1 MKPPIP
7 LYMSCLTYILAH
19 VMVDGDALFKGVMS
33 MEERDTA
40 PLVNRATEVLD
51 EISANFRIDL
61 SRLER
66 DREYLERVYLTL
78 KGNLEEL
85 KSLKDEMEQRGFDS
99 PYFALGLSRHSA
111 PLGRSG
117 YRREDVEDQ
126 RDVAKHKMFFRTNAA
141 FKKGTFERTKSAIAA
156 HNIALGHIEE
166 FVTFVCECGKESKGK
181 EALRI
186 IEEKGRYVCQ
196 KCGSDSGVRLQ
207 RNEQGIYRLEILP
220 YLTYGGEFT
229 VEISRFTPTERM
241 AYREL
246 VEILREK
253 KKGRIKSATVT
264 FKARKNGKWV
274 TRREQVEADKSER
287 LDYEG
292 VLRSKYG
299 KIIIEHVRY
308 HHERSILVSGRYNR
322 QALAIAYTKILKN
335 KREEILEYLLSK
347 RVDMEKLRKYE
358 EIKRRFDVQM
368 YSTEATQSFALDM
381 RVMEERRELINEFEE
396 ELRREGLMDE
406 QGNLVEGLDEAI
418 TYRQKIR
425 KEMMI
430 KIPKALFAWDIFK
443 FLLIK
448 PYRER
453 RYASIFPG
461 LQPIP
466 DREQLKAG
474 LEILED
480 EDLMQAIKRFIDP
493 TVIPV
498 KNAHEIVF
506 KKFEIEEILQDY
518 LKVTSSRAV
527 GGIALYLHS
536 DLGLEKSAEVVSST
550 IDELKEVLKV
560 IIRLGRRDILPEEK
574 LEHLEDIR
582 SIRISEK
589 AKRFLELVR

>member
-1 MKPPIP
+1 
-7 LYMSCLTYILAH
+7 
-19 VMVDGDALFKGVMS
+19 
-33 MEERDTA
+33 MEERDTI

-51 EISANFRIDL
+51 EISATLKVDL
-61 SRLER
+61 DRLRR
-66 DREYLERVYLTL
+66 DKRYFEELYLTL

-85 KSLKDEMEQRGFDS
+85 KLLKDEMEQRGFDS
-99 PYFALGLSRHSA
+99 PYFALGLSRHGS
-111 PLGRSG
+111 PFGKGS

-126 RDVAKHKMFFRTNAA
+126 RDVARHKMFFRTNAA

-156 HNIALGHIEE
+156 HNIAIGHLEE
-166 FVTFVCECGKESKGK
+166 FISFVCECGKEAKGK
-181 EALRI
+181 EALKI
-186 IEEKGRYVCQ
+186 IEEKGRYVCP
-196 KCGSDSGVRLQ
+196 KCGSDAKPKLRA
-207 RNEQGIYRLEILP
+207 NEQGIYRLEILP

-229 VEISRFTPTERM
+229 VEISKFTPTERM

-253 KKGRIKSATVT
+253 KKGKIKSATVT
-264 FKARKNGKWV
+264 FKAKENGKWV
-274 TRREQVEADKSER
+274 TKREQVEVSKGEK

-299 KIIIEHVRY
+299 RIIIEHVRY

-322 QALAIAYTKILKN
+322 QALAIGYTKILKY
-335 KREEILEYLLSK
+335 KREEILEYLLSRK
-347 RVDMEKLRKYE
+347 VDMEKLRKYE
-358 EIKRRFDVQM
+358 EIKRRFDAQL
-368 YSTEATQSFALDM
+368 YTAEASQTFALDM
-381 RVMEERRELINEFEE
+381 RIMEERRELMHEFEE
-396 ELRREGLMDE
+396 ELKAAGLMDE
-406 QGNLVEGLDEAI
+406 KGNLIEGLDEAI
-418 TYRQKIR
+418 NYRQKIR
-425 KEMMI
+425 KEMLI

-466 DREQLKAG
+466 DKEQLEAA
-474 LEILED
+474 LEILQE
-480 EDLMQAIKRFIDP
+480 EDLLYAIQKFIDA

-498 KNAHEIVF
+498 KRAHEIVF

-536 DLGLEKSAEVVSST
+536 DLDLEIASRVVSST
-550 IDELKEVLKV
+550 VEELKEVLKV
-560 IIRLGRRDILPEEK
+560 IIRLGRRDVIPEEK
-574 LEHLEDIR
+574 LENLEDIKE
-582 SIRISEK
+582 IRISEK
-589 AKRFLELVR
+589 AKQFLELVR

>member
-1 MKPPIP
+1 
-7 LYMSCLTYILAH
+7 
-19 VMVDGDALFKGVMS
+19 
-33 MEERDTA
+33 MEERDTI

-51 EISANFRIDL
+51 EISATLKVDL
-61 SRLER
+61 DRLRR
-66 DREYLERVYLTL
+66 DKRYFEELYLTL

-85 KSLKDEMEQRGFDS
+85 KLLKDEMEQRGFDS
-99 PYFALGLSRHSA
+99 PYFALGLSRHGS
-111 PLGRSG
+111 PFGKGS

-126 RDVAKHKMFFRTNAA
+126 RDVARHKMFFRTNAA

-156 HNIALGHIEE
+156 HNIAIGHLEE
-166 FVTFVCECGKESKGK
+166 FISFVCECGKEAKGK
-181 EALRI
+181 EALKI
-186 IEEKGRYVCQ
+186 IEEKGRYVCP
-196 KCGSDSGVRLQ
+196 KCGSDAKPKLRA
-207 RNEQGIYRLEILP
+207 NEQGIYRLEILP

-229 VEISRFTPTERM
+229 VEISKFTPTERM

-253 KKGRIKSATVT
+253 KKGKIKSATVT
-264 FKARKNGKWV
+264 FKAKENGKWV
-274 TRREQVEADKSER
+274 TKREQVEVSKGEK

-299 KIIIEHVRY
+299 RIIIEHVRY

-322 QALAIAYTKILKN
+322 QALAIGYTKILKY
-335 KREEILEYLLSK
+335 KREEILEYLLSRK
-347 RVDMEKLRKYE
+347 VDMEKLRKYE
-358 EIKRRFDVQM
+358 EIKRRFDAQL
-368 YSTEATQSFALDM
+368 YTAEASQTFALDM
-381 RVMEERRELINEFEE
+381 RIMEERYELMQEFEE
-396 ELRREGLMDE
+396 ELKAAGLMDE
-406 QGNLVEGLDEAI
+406 KGNLIEGLDEAI
-418 TYRQKIR
+418 NYRQKIR
-425 KEMMI
+425 KEMLI

-466 DREQLKAG
+466 DKEQLEAA
-474 LEILED
+474 LEILQE
-480 EDLMQAIKRFIDP
+480 EDLLYAIQKFIDA

-498 KNAHEIVF
+498 KRAHEIVF

-536 DLGLEKSAEVVSST
+536 DLDLEIASRVVSST
-550 IDELKEVLKV
+550 VEELKEVLKV
-560 IIRLGRRDILPEEK
+560 IIRLGRRDVIPEEK
-574 LEHLEDIR
+574 LENLEDIKE
-582 SIRISEK
+582 IRISEK
-589 AKRFLELVR
+589 AKQFLELVR

>member
-1 MKPPIP
+1 
-7 LYMSCLTYILAH
+7 
-19 VMVDGDALFKGVMS
+19 
-33 MEERDTA
+33 MEEKDTI

-51 EISANFRIDL
+51 EISATLKVDL
-61 SRLER
+61 DRLRR
-66 DREYLERVYLTL
+66 DKRYFEELYLTL

-85 KSLKDEMEQRGFDS
+85 KLLKDEMEQRGFDS
-99 PYFALGLSRHSA
+99 PYFALGLSRHGS
-111 PLGRSG
+111 PFGRGS

-126 RDVAKHKMFFRTNAA
+126 RDVARHKMFFRTNAA

-156 HNIALGHIEE
+156 HNIAIGHLEE
-166 FVTFVCECGKESKGK
+166 FVSFTCECGKEAKGK
-181 EALRI
+181 EALKI
-186 IEEKGRYVCQ
+186 IEEKGRYVCA
-196 KCGSDSGVRLQ
+196 KCGSDEKPKLRA
-207 RNEQGIYRLEILP
+207 NEQGIYRLEILP

-229 VEISRFTPTERM
+229 VEISKFTPTERM

-253 KKGRIKSATVT
+253 KKGKIKSATVT
-264 FKARKNGKWV
+264 FKAKENGKWV
-274 TRREQVEADKSER
+274 TKREQVEVSKGEK

-299 KIIIEHVRY
+299 RIIIEHVRY

-322 QALAIAYTKILKN
+322 QALAIGYTKILKY
-335 KREEILEYLLSK
+335 KREEILEYLLSRK
-347 RVDMEKLRKYE
+347 VDMEKLRRYE
-358 EIKRRFDVQM
+358 EIKRRFDAQL
-368 YSTEATQSFALDM
+368 YTAEASQTFALDM
-381 RVMEERRELINEFEE
+381 RIMEERYELMREFEE
-396 ELRREGLMDE
+396 ELKAAGLMDE
-406 QGNLVEGLDEAI
+406 KGNLISGLDEAI
-418 TYRQKIR
+418 NYRQKIR
-425 KEMMI
+425 KEMLI

-466 DREQLKAG
+466 DREQLEAA
-474 LEILED
+474 LEILQE
-480 EDLMQAIKRFIDP
+480 EDLLYAIQKFIDP

-498 KNAHEIVF
+498 KRAHEIVF

-536 DLGLEKSAEVVSST
+536 DLELETAARVVSSSVE
-550 IDELKEVLKV
+550 ELKEVLKV
-560 IIRLGRRDILPEEK
+560 IIRLGRRDVIPEEK
-574 LEHLEDIR
+574 LENLEDIKE
-582 SIRISEK
+582 IRISEK
-589 AKRFLELVR
+589 AKQFLELVR

>member
-1 MKPPIP
+1 
-7 LYMSCLTYILAH
+7 
-19 VMVDGDALFKGVMS
+19 
-33 MEERDTA
+33 MEEKDTI

-51 EISANFRIDL
+51 EISATLKVDL
-61 SRLER
+61 SRLKKEKR
-66 DREYLERVYLTL
+66 YFEELYLTL

-85 KSLKDEMEQRGFDS
+85 KLLKDEMEQRGFDS
-99 PYFALGLSRHSA
+99 PYFALGLSRHGS
-111 PLGRSG
+111 PFGKGS

-126 RDVAKHKMFFRTNAA
+126 RDVARHKMFFRTNAA

-156 HNIALGHIEE
+156 HNIAIGHLEE
-166 FVTFVCECGKESKGK
+166 FVYFTCECGKEAKGK
-181 EALRI
+181 EALKI
-186 IEEKGRYVCQ
+186 IEEKRRYVCP
-196 KCGSDSGVRLQ
+196 KCGSAEKPKLKA
-207 RNEQGIYRLEILP
+207 NEQGIYRLEILP

-229 VEISRFTPTERM
+229 VEISKFTPTERM

-253 KKGRIKSATVT
+253 KKGKIKSATVT
-264 FKARKNGKWV
+264 FKAKENGKWV
-274 TRREQVEADKSER
+274 TKREQVEVSKGER

-299 KIIIEHVRY
+299 RIIIEHVRY

-322 QALAIAYTKILKN
+322 QALAIGYTKILKY
-335 KREEILEYLLSK
+335 KREEILEYLLSR
-347 RVDMEKLRKYE
+347 RVDMEKLRLYE
-358 EIKRRFDVQM
+358 EIKRRFDAQL
-368 YSTEATQSFALDM
+368 YTAEASQTFALDM
-381 RVMEERRELINEFEE
+381 RIMEERYELMREFEE
-396 ELRREGLMDE
+396 ELKAAGLMDE
-406 QGNLVEGLDEAI
+406 KGNLIAGLDEAI
-418 TYRQKIR
+418 NYRQKIR
-425 KEMMI
+425 KEMLI

-466 DREQLKAG
+466 DKEQLEAA
-474 LEILED
+474 LEILQE
-480 EDLMQAIKRFIDP
+480 EDLLYAIQKFIDP

-498 KNAHEIVF
+498 KRAHEIVF

-536 DLGLEKSAEVVSST
+536 DLELETAARVVSSSVE
-550 IDELKEVLKV
+550 ELKEVLKV
-560 IIRLGRRDILPEEK
+560 IIRLGRRDVIPEEK
-574 LEHLEDIR
+574 LENLEDIKE
-582 SIRISEK
+582 IRISEK
-589 AKRFLELVR
+589 AKQFLELVR